1 MKRSHYA
8 LVIDPISCDGSGVCA
23 ELLPEC
29 IRLDP
34 WGFPLIESGEIPDHL
49 LGHAQRAVA
58 GCPRL
63 ALTLVVRPDRG

>member
-1 MKRSHYA
+1 MITSPFA
-8 LVIDPISCDGSGVCA
+8 LVVDPTSCDGSGVCA

-34 WGFPLIESGEIPDHL
+34 WGYPLIGSDGIPIHL
-49 LGHAQRAVA
+49 LDHARRAVS

-63 ALTLVVRPDRG
+63 ALTLVKRSS